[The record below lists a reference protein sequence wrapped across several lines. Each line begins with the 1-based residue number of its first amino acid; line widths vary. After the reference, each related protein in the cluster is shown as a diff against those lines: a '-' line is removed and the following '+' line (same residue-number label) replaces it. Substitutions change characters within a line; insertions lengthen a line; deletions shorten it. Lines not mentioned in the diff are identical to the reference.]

1 LKIVLAVVASIG
13 VIIFAI
19 RIAIGDLNAWL
30 TFGDSFSDIFNWLI
44 VAVGWVV
51 VTFAI
56 IERVSPSL
64 KIKGKEKDW
73 NPAELLKKPDSD
85 KIPLSTPIAGIILT
99 LAALVIFNLFPGIPV
114 VKSLQDEEWMILMS
128 LSDAFLSFMPLINVL
143 WVLTVVFHCV
153 TLVQRRWSSFTRLVN
168 IGLQVFG
175 IVIIALLLNA
185 GDLID
190 INMDTLNAL
199 NTSGAVPENLADI
212 MNTIL
217 RVSLGIG
224 IAAAVIQIGTTAYQW
239 LTRNHITY
247 RILRRNHHQ

>member
-1 LKIVLAVVASIG
+1 
-13 VIIFAI
+13 
-19 RIAIGDLNAWL
+19 
-30 TFGDSFSDIFNWLI
+30 
-44 VAVGWVV
+44 
-51 VTFAI
+51 
-56 IERVSPSL
+56 
-64 KIKGKEKDW
+64 
-73 NPAELLKKPDSD
+73 
-85 KIPLSTPIAGIILT
+85 
-99 LAALVIFNLFPGIPV
+99 
-114 VKSLQDEEWMILMS
+114 M
-128 LSDAFLSFMPLINVL
+128 
-143 WVLTVVFHCV
+143 
-153 TLVQRRWSSFTRLVN
+153 VQRRWSSFTRLVN